1 MRREQPGERD
11 GDGDQAEEERAED
24 PRTGASET
32 CRRRRRRVARERL
45 EGRDRDTE
53 EDQQQ
58 TGKTGRSPEN
68 GRNETHRFTVAKR
81 SEGGYS
87 RDMRLGKDGKV
98 ELIKKV
104 PLFSKLSKKG
114 LEEVAHIAD
123 ELDLREGKVMAEE
136 GDRGREFFVLLEG
149 EADVTKGDKSI
160 NTMHEGDFFGE
171 IALVT
176 KMPRTASVTATTDVR
191 VLVITE
197 RDFGT
202 LLKHSDEVSRGVAEA
217 LAERIAPDLPV

>member
-1 MRREQPGERD
+1 
-11 GDGDQAEEERAED
+11 
-24 PRTGASET
+24 
-32 CRRRRRRVARERL
+32 V
-45 EGRDRDTE
+45 
-53 EDQQQ
+53 
-58 TGKTGRSPEN
+58 
-68 GRNETHRFTVAKR
+68 
-81 SEGGYS
+81 
-87 RDMRLGKDGKV
+87 RLGKDGKV

-123 ELDLREGKVMAEE
+123 ELDLPEGKVMALE

-149 EADVTKGDKSI
+149 AADVTKGDKSI
-160 NTMHEGDFFGE
+160 NTMNAGDFFGE

-197 RDFGT
+197 RDFGS
-202 LLKHSDEVSRGVAEA
+202 LLKHSNEVSRAVAEA
-217 LAERIAPDLPV
+217 LAERMAPELPV